1 MRSPKLVL
9 VVLLAAGVTT
19 APAAVAV
26 GAPADEAGQV
36 VTLVTGDRLRVS
48 RGAGGT
54 AVEVRPVAG
63 REHVGFLRDGDRVVP
78 SDALPLIDAGR
89 LDPRLFDLARLPR
102 DRPPALIVTDAGG
115 EVPATGVR
123 ALPSVRGA
131 ALRPADGFWDW
142 FTRSR
147 ASVWLDGVSRPTLD
161 TTAPLIGAPTAWDS
175 GFTGAGVAV
184 GVLDTGVDAEH
195 PDLAGR
201 VVEQADFTGS
211 GPADEVGHGTHVAG
225 IIAGDGTASGGRY
238 RGVAPDATL
247 ISGKVCTTFGC
258 PDSAV
263 IAGMEWIAPRAAVVN
278 MSLGGASSDGKDP
291 VSRAL
296 NDLTARHGTLF
307 VVAAGNDRSLDQIDP
322 LASVTSPAAADAALA
337 VGSTDRG
344 GATSP
349 FSPRQPRP
357 GDHAV
362 KPDIAA
368 PGADVVSARA
378 PGTPAGDTAPVDEH
392 YATLSGTSMAA
403 PHVAGTAALLR
414 QRHPGWTADRLK
426 PLLVSTAH
434 PTADVF
440 EQGAGRV
447 DAARAVAQDVSASG
461 GLGFGFLRWPHDAP
475 LDRTVTYRND
485 GAAPVAL
492 TLSTD
497 SPRFTASAPSVVVP
511 AHGTAS
517 VTVRLDPAGASGRLG
532 ARLTGQAPGVVVR
545 TALTAVLEPE
555 SHEVRVT
562 LRGRTG
568 TSASTVVKAV
578 DNATGAAYGVRVVNG
593 VGTARLPVGRY
604 DVTAIEVSDANDVTL
619 LARTGVTVDRATTVA
634 LDATTGTPVTTTVD
648 RAGARLVVGEL
659 LLVSGTA
666 ERNSSLGWFAR
677 PGQRVHLV
685 ATPGTV
691 TDHVFS
697 LSYRATLTAPGAA
710 YHLAF
715 LSRGAVPG
723 GRFAVRD
730 RDLARVDSH
739 YHAQGAPTEGL
750 RSDYAFLDDPGANS
764 GIYEAYPHPIP
775 SRRTEFYTASPGV
788 RWQHLAAMF
797 PPGAED
803 VENTVSY
810 RTYRPGRQETHWNS
824 APLGPAFGDEGL
836 GFGIRRDGGQLS
848 VGVTL
853 LSGGAPD
860 HFTLPPYSATGTTE
874 LFRDGRSLGVSDLP
888 GTGVFEVPEEPGTY
902 ALRSTV
908 TRSVPWSV
916 IGTSADVTWT
926 FRDSGGPAPV
936 LLVRASGDV
945 DEQGRAPA
953 GRLFPLRLVARHQP
967 GATASRIVSLRVEA
981 SSDDGATWRAAPTT
995 FTSSGVGLALVSHP
1009 AAPGFTSLRIT
1020 ARDAAGNSVV
1030 QEVVR
1035 AYQTR

>member
-1 MRSPKLVL
+1 M
-9 VVLLAAGVTT
+9 VLLAAGVTT

-48 RGAGGT
+48 RGAGGM

-184 GVLDTGVDAEH
+184 GVLDTGVDAGH

-278 MSLGGASSDGKDP
+278 MSLGGASSDGEDP

-337 VGSTDRG
+337 VGSTDRD

-497 SPRFTASAPSVVVP
+497 SPRFTASAPGVVVP

-532 ARLTGQAPGVVVR
+532 ARLTGRAPGVVVR

-555 SHEVRVT
+555 AHEVRVT

-604 DVTAIEVSDANDVTL
+604 DVTALEVSDANDVTL

-648 RAGARLVVGEL
+648 RAGAQLVVGEL

-685 ATPGTV
+685 ATPGTTTV

-715 LSRGAVPG
+715 LSRGAIPD

-764 GIYEAYPHPIP
+764 GIYEAYPHRIP

-902 ALRSTV
+902 TLRSTV

-926 FRDSGGPAPV
+926 FHDSGGPAPV

-953 GRLFPLRLVARHQP
+953 GRLFPLRLVAQHQP

-1030 QEVVR
+1030 QTVVR